1 MNMVNDLE
9 RRFRGKGI
17 SNLTVYII
25 ACYVIGYALSLFA
38 PGLLMYLYLE
48 PAYILRG
55 QIWRLVTWVLIPPGS
70 LDIFTI
76 IMLLFYYQLGTAL
89 ERTWG

>member
-1 MNMVNDLE
+1 MSMVNDLE

-38 PGLLMYLYLE
+38 PGMLMYLYLE

-55 QIWRLVTWVLIPPGS
+55 QIWRIVTWVLVPPGS

-76 IMLLFYYQLGTAL
+76 IMLLLCLLYTSPSPRDRG
-89 ERTWG
+89 